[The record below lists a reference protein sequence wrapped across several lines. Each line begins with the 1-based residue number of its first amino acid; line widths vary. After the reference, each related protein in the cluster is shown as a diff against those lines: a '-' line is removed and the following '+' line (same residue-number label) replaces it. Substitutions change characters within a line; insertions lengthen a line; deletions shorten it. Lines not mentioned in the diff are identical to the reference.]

1 MCAFSDYD
9 QRAFVTCMHVR
20 LSTALE
26 REKPSP
32 DVAALP
38 KALQKHKRVL
48 KSTGKHLNCTKIPK
62 TQLTRARSFTSLSRS
77 PHRLVPHIT
86 FPTSLA
92 PPPFTTTYISTFHR
106 LHSPH
111 SLLHLSIL
119 FTCPLPLI
127 TSPPTQLLW
136 VQGITRPPLRRT
148 ARTLRLY
155 ARMATLASAREHR

>member
-1 MCAFSDYD
+1 M
-9 QRAFVTCMHVR
+9 RAPSAHERVNPPSGETIS
-20 LSTALE
+20 STAL
-26 REKPSP
+26 
-32 DVAALP
+32 
-38 KALQKHKRVL
+38 QMHKDAPN
-48 KSTGKHLNCTKIPK
+48 STKKHLNCTTIPK

-111 SLLHLSIL
+111 SLVHLSIL

-136 VQGITRPPLRRT
+136 VQGIIPPPLRRT
-148 ARTLRLY
+148 VRTLRLF
-155 ARMATLASAREHR
+155 ARLATLASARV

>member
-1 MCAFSDYD
+1 MA
-9 QRAFVTCMHVR
+9 H
-20 LSTALE
+20 
-26 REKPSP
+26 P
-32 DVAALP
+32 
-38 KALQKHKRVL
+38 L
-48 KSTGKHLNCTKIPK
+48 KSHSKIEENGLWAQIFPRLRRAKRGFALRSVPHSPESATLAVTIIPVTPAVGVK
-62 TQLTRARSFTSLSRS
+62 TRGTRARSFTSLSRS

-111 SLLHLSIL
+111 SLVHLSIL

-136 VQGITRPPLRRT
+136 VQGITRLPLRRT
-148 ARTLRLY
+148 VRTLRLY
-155 ARMATLASAREHR
+155 ARMATLASVRF